1 MSREIN
7 EVYRKVCLLIQ
18 REFPDITELT
28 EQVYGKV
35 RVHLTD
41 GSYLD
46 IWLSQK
52 LLGRYAYHWEHRHI
66 NGGLHRHD
74 NRPHEHLKNMKTFPK
89 HFHNGR
95 EENVTQSSIPDEP
108 TEAVRFFLTFI
119 RHKLSQRKQQ

>member
-7 EVYRKVCLLIQ
+7 EAYRKIRLLIQ
-18 REFPDITELT
+18 KKFPDITELT

-52 LLGRYAYHWEHRHI
+52 IPGRFAYHWEHRHI

-74 NRPHEHLKNMKTFPK
+74 NRPHEHLKNMKNFPK
-89 HFHNGR
+89 HFHNGS
-95 EENVTQSSIPDEP
+95 EENVTESNIPDEP

-119 RHKLSQRKQQ
+119 HQKLSQRTQQ